1 MKSDHLSLHSKLNSV
16 LQLICY
22 IWAIQVNVDVN
33 SNIVVGRNE
42 N

>member
-16 LQLICY
+16 LHLICY
-22 IWAIQVNVDVN
+22 IWAIQVNAAE
-33 SNIVVGRNE
+33 IMFAGRNE